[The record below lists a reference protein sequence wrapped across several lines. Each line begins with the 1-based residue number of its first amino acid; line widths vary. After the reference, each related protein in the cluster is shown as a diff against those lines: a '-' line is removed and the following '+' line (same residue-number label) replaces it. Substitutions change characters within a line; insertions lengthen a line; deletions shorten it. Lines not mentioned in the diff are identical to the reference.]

1 MAAVSSSSH
10 IPGDQLQPEQAMDP
24 NALAGMVFT
33 LVFTGLIGGFV
44 LLYPLSKRLGA
55 LMESKL
61 RSQSEGAPQA
71 DIRKLTEVVRSLER
85 EVRSLR
91 ERQEFTDSLL
101 AARDREKFPVEAS
114 RERLI
119 PAAEKNDVPTSR

>member
-1 MAAVSSSSH
+1 
-10 IPGDQLQPEQAMDP
+10 MDS

-33 LVFTGLIGGFV
+33 LVFTGLIGGFI

-61 RSQSEGAPQA
+61 KSQSEGAPQA
-71 DIRKLTEVVRSLER
+71 DVRKLAEAVRSLER
-85 EVRSLR
+85 EVHSLR

-101 AARDREKFPVEAS
+101 APRDREKVPVEAS
-114 RERLI
+114 RERLTR
-119 PAAEKNDVPTSR
+119 P